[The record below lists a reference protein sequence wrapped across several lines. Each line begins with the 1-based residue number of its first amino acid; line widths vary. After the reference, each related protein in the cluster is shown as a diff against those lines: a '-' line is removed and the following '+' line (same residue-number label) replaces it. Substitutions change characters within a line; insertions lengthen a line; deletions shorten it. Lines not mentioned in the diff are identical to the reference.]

1 MSYLNGTAQ
10 TIDASEL
17 AHEELDGQLKIKRQ
31 LAIPST
37 VADRLRIAL
46 GDYRNDKRA
55 LQRVISI
62 CSDKCVLP
70 VTLVEKR
77 VNEAIEI
84 ELRRRVEW
92 VLQS

>member
-1 MSYLNGTAQ
+1 MSYLNGAAQ

-17 AHEELDGQLKIKRQ
+17 AHEELDGQLKVKRQ
-31 LAIPST
+31 VAIPIT

-46 GDYRNDKRA
+46 GDYRRDKRA
-55 LQRVISI
+55 LQRVMCI
-62 CSDKCVLP
+62 CFDKSVLP

>member
-1 MSYLNGTAQ
+1 MSYLNGAAQ

-17 AHEELDGQLKIKRQ
+17 AHEELDGPCV
-31 LAIPST
+31 AMPAT

-62 CSDKCVLP
+62 CSDKSVLP